1 MSGNGHRVTSA
12 AIPDFRLF
20 PTRNTLRSSSVPT
33 TRCSEA
39 DRGRPAPARSATP
52 SETGITRSDGRS
64 SAVSV
69 ARVTH
74 EERESLTRHRWQY
87 ASLHSPP
94 VAPADGARCTAGSDE
109 IAETD
114 FVEVFLRR
122 ARL

>member
-39 DRGRPAPARSATP
+39 DRGRPAPAPSATP

-69 ARVTH
+69 ARGTH
-74 EERESLTRHRWQY
+74 EKRESLARRRRRY
-87 ASLHSPP
+87 ASLYRAP
-94 VAPADGARCTAGSDE
+94 VAPADGARRATGSDE